1 MEKKLQNS
9 NAQPDN
15 KKMVV
20 PCSMC
25 SGNHEEH
32 IPNCPNDYT
41 VFTLLLQD
49 GVAGRSHKI
58 SKSWA

>member
-9 NAQPDN
+9 NAQQVDN
-15 KKMVV
+15 KKAAV

-41 VFTLLLQD
+41 IFAMLLQD
-49 GVAGRSHKI
+49 RADKDSRRF
-58 SKSWA
+58 